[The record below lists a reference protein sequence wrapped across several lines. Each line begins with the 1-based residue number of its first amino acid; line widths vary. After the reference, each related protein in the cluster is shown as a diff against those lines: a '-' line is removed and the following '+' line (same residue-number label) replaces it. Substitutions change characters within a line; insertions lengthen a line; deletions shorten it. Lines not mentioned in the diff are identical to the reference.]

1 MELHEISAAL
11 THPDYQYRLQAVSAL
26 KAHDAAIAVPMLTHQ
41 LKDAEFLVRS
51 QIAMALGKHQTADS
65 FGALLELLKL
75 DNTPN
80 VRAEAAN
87 SLSYFGQV
95 SLSHLLVAFRRDSH
109 WLVRRSILA
118 AVMDLNAPAELL
130 ELCAEALRDTDLTVS
145 GDAINALANL
155 AGTADQATALAQ
167 LLPLLDSGAAPFTL
181 VRLAHA
187 LKRFDDPQAQAA
199 LAQLRQHPNPKVVAA
214 TWVDPRQEATAPLSQ
229 TTESGSTASTTSL
242 ENDEP

>member
-11 THPDYQYRLQAVSAL
+11 THPDYQYRLKAVSAL

-41 LKDAEFLVRS
+41 LKDSEFLVRS

-95 SLSHLLVAFRRDSH
+95 ALSHLQVSFRRDSH

-118 AVMDLNAPAELL
+118 VVMDLNAPAELL
-130 ELCAEALRDTDLTVS
+130 ELCTEALCDSDLTVS

-155 AGTADQATALAQ
+155 AGTADQAAALAQ
-167 LLPLLDSGAAPFTL
+167 LLPLLDSDAAPFTL
-181 VRLAHA
+181 VRLAHV
-187 LKRFDDPQAQAA
+187 LKRFNDPQAQTA
-199 LAQLRQHPNPKVVAA
+199 LTQLRQHSSPKVVAA
-214 TWVDPRQEATAPLSQ
+214 TWSDPRQEAAAPLSQ
-229 TTESGSTASTTSL
+229 TTESGGTETATSL
-242 ENDEP
+242 ECDEP